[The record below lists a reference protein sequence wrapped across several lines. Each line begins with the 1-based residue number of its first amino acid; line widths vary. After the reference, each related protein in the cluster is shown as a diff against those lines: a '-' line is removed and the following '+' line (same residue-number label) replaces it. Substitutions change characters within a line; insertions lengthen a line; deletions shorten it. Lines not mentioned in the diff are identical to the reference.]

1 MKYKIMMVEDDPDIA
16 ELVSLHLEKYGFAVR
31 LCRDFSDVV
40 GEFEQ
45 VEPHLVLLD
54 INLPAYD
61 GFYWCGKIREKSSCP
76 IIFLSS
82 RNADSDQVYA
92 MMNGGDDYVTKPF
105 SLEVITAKITA
116 ILRRAYGEYGASAAA
131 DLRCGDCVFFSEP
144 PDPAVRRQG
153 SGAFQDGGGRGPDHV
168 PKLSRRGESR

>member
-31 LCRDFSDVV
+31 LCRDFSNVV

-61 GFYWCGKIREKSSCP
+61 GFYWCGKIRERKALAQSSSCP
-76 IIFLSS
+76 
-82 RNADSDQVYA
+82 
-92 MMNGGDDYVTKPF
+92 
-105 SLEVITAKITA
+105 
-116 ILRRAYGEYGASAAA
+116 RATRIPT
-131 DLRCGDCVFFSEP
+131 RCTP
-144 PDPAVRRQG
+144 
-153 SGAFQDGGGRGPDHV
+153 
-168 PKLSRRGESR
+168 